1 MAQSPMQNT
10 IRDFWKMIH
19 DRQCASVVM
28 LCEVIEDGNVSPV
41 YAYTHVVILKY
52 FVGSV
57 CTILAGEWCL
67 HLR

>member
-41 YAYTHVVILKY
+41 YAYTHVIILNY
-52 FVGSV
+52 
-57 CTILAGEWCL
+57 L
-67 HLR
+67 